1 MAEWAIGVD
10 LGATTIAAALI
21 DRSGQVVESSCIA
34 TAAAEGS
41 EAVLERIAAQINALL
56 ERAPG
61 TVDGIGIGS
70 PGQVNPVEGVVR
82 DAVNLGWRE
91 VHLAAGARSRLE
103 RDMPIWIQKDTNAG
117 ALGEY
122 FFGAARGCADLVYLT
137 IGSGLGGGVIT
148 NGVLVTGMTSSASE
162 VGHLALDPIH
172 GRQCTCGL
180 RGCAET
186 VVSGP
191 GLIAITRE
199 YLAARTRQ
207 SGLRDRSD
215 LTTAAVINAARSG
228 DELAI
233 AAFDQV
239 GQWLGMV
246 MAVCVAVLNPATIV
260 LGGGLGLAAFDW
272 LAPAAEHELHR
283 RVLAKSYQP
292 LSIVKSQLTSSAI
305 GAACLVWSKQRPVQA
320 L

>member
-1 MAEWAIGVD
+1 MADWAIGVD
-10 LGATTIAAALI
+10 LGATKIAAALI

-34 TAAAEGS
+34 TAVAEGP

-70 PGQVNPVEGVVR
+70 PGQVNPAEGVVR

-91 VHLAAGARSRLE
+91 VHLVAGVRSRLE
-103 RDMPIWIQKDTNAG
+103 CDMPIWIQKDTNAG

-148 NGVLVTGMTSSASE
+148 NGALVTGVTSSASE
-162 VGHLALDPIH
+162 VGHLALDPTH
-172 GRQCTCGL
+172 GRQCACGL

-191 GLIAITRE
+191 GLIAVTRE
-199 YLAARTRQ
+199 HLAARTSR
-207 SGLRDRSD
+207 SSLRDRSD
-215 LTTAAVINAARSG
+215 LTTAAVIDAARSG

-233 AAFDQV
+233 TAFDQV
-239 GQWLGMV
+239 GQWLGTV
-246 MAVCVAVLNPATIV
+246 IAVCVAVLNPAAIV

-292 LSIVKSQLTSSAI
+292 LSIVKSHLTSSAI